1 MAEVKKYKRKKSLK
15 KTLNT
20 VIEIKNSTPK
30 IIFKAELQI
39 KKNIYLN
46 NNILMK
52 NLIINLYL
60 KAGSTS

>member
-30 IIFKAELQI
+30 IIFKSESLVVTLRNKAQ
-39 KKNIYLN
+39 LN
-46 NNILMK
+46 RW
-52 NLIINLYL
+52 L
-60 KAGSTS
+60 KVYPNAYYTIT

>member
-30 IIFKAELQI
+30 IIFKTESLVVTLRNKAQL
-39 KKNIYLN
+39 KRWLKIYPN
-46 NNILMK
+46 ACYSI
-52 NLIINLYL
+52 
-60 KAGSTS
+60 T

>member
-30 IIFKAELQI
+30 IIFKTESLVVTLRNKAQLNRWL
-39 KKNIYLN
+39 KIYRN
-46 NNILMK
+46 ACYTI
-52 NLIINLYL
+52 
-60 KAGSTS
+60 T

>member
-30 IIFKAELQI
+30 IIFKAESLVVTLRNKAQLNRGI
-39 KKNIYLN
+39 KIYPN
-46 NNILMK
+46 ACHTI
-52 NLIINLYL
+52 
-60 KAGSTS
+60 T

>member
-30 IIFKAELQI
+30 IIFKAESLVVTLRNKAQL
-39 KKNIYLN
+39 NIW
-46 NNILMK
+46 
-52 NLIINLYL
+52 L
-60 KAGSTS
+60 KIYPNACYTIT